1 MNASYIIYSVFVTG
15 LISFVMKV
23 LIANRSGK
31 LDLTK
36 GIRYGGMP
44 SLHSAVVVS
53 MSVSVYILEGFSTLF
68 ALSTIVSILFISN
81 LLIINGDHKTR
92 TLRRH
97 TFPQIVVGSLIGLV
111 VSIAL
116 SFVQ

>member
-1 MNASYIIYSVFVTG
+1 
-15 LISFVMKV
+15 
-23 LIANRSGK
+23 RSGK
-31 LDLTK
+31 FSFAD

-68 ALSTIVSILFISN
+68 ALSAIVSILFIFN
-81 LLIINGDHKTR
+81 LLIIQGDHQNH

-111 VSIAL
+111 CSVSL

>member
-1 MNASYIIYSVFVTG
+1 MGASYIVYSVFVAG

-23 LIANRSGK
+23 LLASRSGK
-31 LDLTK
+31 FDLTE
-36 GIRYGGMP
+36 GMRHGGMP

-53 MSVSVYILEGFSTLF
+53 MSVSIYMLEGFSTLF
-68 ALSTIVSILFISN
+68 TLSAIVSILFIFN

-111 VSIAL
+111 VSVAL